1 MRQTQRTPTMD
12 LIIVSGLSGSG
23 KSIALHALEDLGYF
37 CIDNLPAVMLVQ
49 LAQELQRTSSGSE
62 GIAAVSI
69 DSRNR
74 EFLQTLDLGLA
85 ELRAAGFAVR
95 IVFLEADNKRLL
107 QRYSET
113 RRRHP
118 LTDKD
123 TPLLEGILEERRL
136 LAPLADAA
144 ERTID
149 TSITTP
155 HELRAV
161 IRGFAFGELQ
171 SGPTLLFQSFGFK
184 HGPPVD
190 ADYIFDLRCLPNPYW
205 EKDLRDLTGMD
216 TPVITFLE
224 HSPLAHEMANQL
236 IAFLTHW
243 LPHFDSGDRSYM
255 TIALGCTGGQHRS
268 VYMVQRLAKAFHSA
282 DRPVQIRH
290 RDLHPIAQAET
301 V

>member
-1 MRQTQRTPTMD
+1 MD

-37 CIDNLPAVMLVQ
+37 CIDNLPAIMLAQ
-49 LAQELQRTSSGSE
+49 LAQELQRASSGSE
-62 GIAAVSI
+62 DNAAVSI

-74 EFLQTLDLGLA
+74 EFLQTLDLSLA

-161 IRGFAFGELQ
+161 IREFAFGELQ

-184 HGPPVD
+184 HGPPAD

-243 LPHFDSGDRSYM
+243 LPHFDGGDRSYM

-282 DRPVQIRH
+282 DRLVQIRH